1 MVKATISDKELTGYT
16 DEKGFVE
23 LGPISDGE
31 VGTVEID
38 GYENLEK
45 EFTFANALDFVTLE
59 MTPTVSKFLWNFLIF
74 IILTYSKI
82 IICYSGITNWIQIFI
97 SWIWPLRI

>member
-1 MVKATISDKELTGYT
+1 MTGLT

-38 GYENLEK
+38 GYENLER
-45 EFTFANALDFVTLE
+45 DFKFSNTVDFITLE
-59 MTPTVSKFLWNFLIF
+59 MTPKVRKNL
-74 IILTYSKI
+74 
-82 IICYSGITNWIQIFI
+82 
-97 SWIWPLRI
+97 

>member
-1 MVKATISDKELTGYT
+1 MQGMLTPSNERENSKVKVNTSNRALTGLT

-38 GYENLEK
+38 GYENLER
-45 EFTFANALDFVTLE
+45 DFKFSNTVDFITLE
-59 MTPTVSKFLWNFLIF
+59 MTPKVRK
-74 IILTYSKI
+74 IL
-82 IICYSGITNWIQIFI
+82 
-97 SWIWPLRI
+97 